1 MARNRTSLRDEF
13 ADLGVDEP
21 LKVDIEGRQLELEVF
36 ANDINTFMLIGQ
48 KEHNRIEEE
57 DLERLED
64 TLRRILQRSYLPY
77 YNLAGDKEMSN
88 LSKDKQNEQDEEK
101 KFIENLLARYYID
114 IFRGVMEELGLADE
128 EIDDEKMEEI
138 KKKAT

>member
-128 EIDDEKMEEI
+128 EIDDEKMQEI